1 MIKRVL
7 IVDDDMEMLVSL
19 KDGLSR
25 YEETFSVL
33 TALDGLK
40 AAQELK
46 RIHISLV
53 VTDLKM
59 PNLDGFSLLAHIMEF
74 YPEIPVL
81 IITGYSTPEMER
93 MARDGGAVG
102 YIAKPFTI
110 EDLARRIVTTLRK
123 EADGGTLH
131 SVSSAIFLQLMEM
144 EERTCTIRLVEKT
157 GGTRGVLFFRDG
169 ELLDAKTG
177 GLRGEEAAYE
187 VFSWDEVSLN
197 IQNSCQQKT
206 KRIKRDLQAILLEAM
221 RLKDERRQQDE
232 TVRPAPKEQESGLEL
247 VETQE
252 GPSAIEQL
260 MDVINKA
267 FEQGSGVEDIYYDD
281 SWEGLVSG
289 INTLGA
295 VFEGGAL
302 RAGYVDRGEPQDF
315 ILVPREKVIVI
326 SVNPRCPRDRIME
339 VLEAQER

>member
-7 IVDDDMEMLVSL
+7 IADDDMEMLVSL

-25 YEETFSVL
+25 YEETFSVV
-33 TALDGLK
+33 TALDGLM
-40 AAQELK
+40 AAEELK
-46 RIHISLV
+46 RINISLV

-59 PNLDGFSLLAHIMEF
+59 PNLDGFSLLAHIMEH

-93 MARDGGAVG
+93 MAREGGAVG

-144 EERTCTIRLVEKT
+144 EERTCTIRLFERT
-157 GGTRGVLFFRDG
+157 GRRRGVLFFRDG

-177 GLRGEEAAYE
+177 GLRGEAAAYE

-197 IQNSCQQKT
+197 IQNACQQKT

-232 TVRPAPKEQESGLEL
+232 TVPVPKEEESGLDL
-247 VETQE
+247 VETQD
-252 GPSAIEQL
+252 GPSAIEEL
-260 MDVINKA
+260 MDVINKE

-289 INTLGA
+289 IKTLGA
-295 VFEGGAL
+295 VFEGGEL
-302 RAGYVDRGEPQDF
+302 RAGYVDRGESKDF

-339 VLEAQER
+339 FLGAQER